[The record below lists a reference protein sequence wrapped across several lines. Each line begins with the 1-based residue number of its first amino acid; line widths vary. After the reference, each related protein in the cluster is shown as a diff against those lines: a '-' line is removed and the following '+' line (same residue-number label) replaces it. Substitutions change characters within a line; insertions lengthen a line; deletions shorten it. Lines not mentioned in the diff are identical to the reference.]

1 MGMLIE
7 ILRGISLD
15 NSMHIVQFNLF
26 DPLIGWDPVQH
37 CELFYA
43 NMRPGGG
50 GGSKFWKF

>member
-7 ILRGISLD
+7 ILKGISLD

-50 GGSKFWKF
+50 GGR